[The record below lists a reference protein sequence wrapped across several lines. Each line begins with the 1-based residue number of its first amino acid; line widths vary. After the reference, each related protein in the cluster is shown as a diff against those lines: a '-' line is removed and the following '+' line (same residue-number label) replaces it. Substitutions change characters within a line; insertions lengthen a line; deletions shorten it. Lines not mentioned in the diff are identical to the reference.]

1 MTIDEVDE
9 VEEPSS
15 AVVDAP
21 RSPVP
26 GAPAVCGKVCGL
38 GGRRL
43 ARTQAGDS
51 WHWWHEMTA
60 MYDDAASW
68 HVCASPSAPG
78 CVRPRDGQLRMTIKY
93 GE

>member
-43 ARTQAGDS
+43 ARTLWLATLG
-51 WHWWHEMTA
+51 TGA
-60 MYDDAASW
+60 
-68 HVCASPSAPG
+68 
-78 CVRPRDGQLRMTIKY
+78 K
-93 GE
+93 

>member
-1 MTIDEVDE
+1 MSYDETIDEVDE

-51 WHWWHEMTA
+51 WHWWQN
-60 MYDDAASW
+60 DRD
-68 HVCASPSAPG
+68 
-78 CVRPRDGQLRMTIKY
+78 VR
-93 GE
+93 

>member
-43 ARTQAGDS
+43 TRKQAGAWAGDS
-51 WHWWHEMTA
+51 WHWWQNDTP
-60 MYDDAASW
+60 DDAASW

-78 CVRPRDGQLRMTIKY
+78 CVRPRAMDNL
-93 GE
+93 E